1 MGKIRVKALGDEE
14 VEKQQ
19 LEEAKVRKEA
29 RLASLDESR
38 RAENESKRA
47 KKAEKQAESDSTD
60 EAVAAQ
66 AEEVK
71 EEKKKPKKD
80 KFKKAA
86 QVTRSKSYKEKAELV
101 DKMKNYPLTE
111 AVALLPQLK
120 RAKFDETVE
129 IHFTTTETGV
139 SGTVSL
145 PHGTG
150 KETRVTIANGADVKG
165 IEELIKKIE
174 SGIIDFDVL
183 IATPDA
189 MPKLAK
195 VARVLG
201 PKGLMPNPKNGTVTP
216 KPEEVA
222 AKYAG
227 GQINFKTEAKFPLL
241 HIAVGKVSFGDD
253 KIKANVKTVLGA
265 IDKKKIKNATLKSTM
280 SPAIHLDLAT
290 L

>member
-14 VEKQQ
+14 LEKQQ
-19 LEEAKVRKEA
+19 ADAAKVRKEA
-29 RLASLDESR
+29 KKARLDEDD
-38 RAENESKRA
+38 ESKR
-47 KKAEKQAESDSTD
+47 AEKQAESDGS
-60 EAVAAQ
+60 EEVVATPA

-101 DKMKNYPLTE
+101 DKSKNYPLTE
-111 AVALLPQLK
+111 AIALLPQLK

-129 IHFTTTETGV
+129 IHLTTTETGV

-150 KETRVTIANGADVKG
+150 KETRVTIANGVDQKAID
-165 IEELIKKIE
+165 ELIKKIE
-174 SGIIDFDVL
+174 SGTIDFDVL

-222 AKYAG
+222 EKYAG

-253 KIKANVKTVLGA
+253 KIKANVKTVMGA

-280 SPAIHLDLAT
+280 SPAIHLDLAS

>member
-1 MGKIRVKALGDEE
+1 MVAVALKKKEE
-14 VEKQQ
+14 T
-19 LEEAKVRKEA
+19 KEA
-29 RLASLDESR
+29 S
-38 RAENESKRA
+38 SKGR
-47 KKAEKQAESDSTD
+47 SSSGR
-60 EAVAAQ
+60 
-66 AEEVK
+66 
-71 EEKKKPKKD
+71 KKD

-129 IHFTTTETGV
+129 IHLTTTETGV

-150 KETRVTIANGADVKG
+150 KETRVTIANGADQKE
-165 IEELIKKIE
+165 IDELIKKIE
-174 SGIIDFDVL
+174 SGTIDFDVL

-222 AKYAG
+222 EKYAG

-253 KIKANVKTVLGA
+253 KIKANVKTVMGA

-280 SPAIHLDLAT
+280 SPAIHLDLAS